1 MMPEP
6 AVPIMQRLHSAPHE
20 AVLLLRLPQR
30 VCSVSILLSLH
41 LVQLLHQLL
50 HPVCKVSV
58 TGGQVA
64 ARVRGCQ
71 LHSPVQI
78 AHLEQRN
85 LSLR

>member
-1 MMPEP
+1 
-6 AVPIMQRLHSAPHE
+6 MQRLHAAPHE

-41 LVQLLHQLL
+41 LVQLLYQLL

-71 LHSPVQI
+71 PHSSVQVT
-78 AHLEQRN
+78 HLQQRHQ
-85 LSLR
+85 SLQ